1 MSRQVNLY
9 DARFLPK
16 RDWLSANNLLLRSLV
31 SIFVVTLG
39 AAATRWNIASQQ
51 EQAKTVSA
59 SLLAE
64 RAAFLELTSALAA
77 RKPDLALQA
86 EVLEL
91 EHGLKSSQDALVL
104 LRGMTTNQQLPV
116 VGEMMRAF
124 ARVASDGLWLTGFS
138 VQDGGEQL
146 EIRGRMVDQALLP
159 NYLKRL
165 EAEPAFHGRR
175 FSALDMK
182 GGEWLPPAVPG
193 TPVDVSRQVVQNGR
207 WYVDFA
213 LRTRREEKSPLAQG
227 AEGGAR

>member
-1 MSRQVNLY
+1 MSRQINLY

-16 RDWLSANNLLLRSLV
+16 RDLFSAHNLLLGALASV
-31 SIFVVTLG
+31 FVVTLG
-39 AAATRWNIASQQ
+39 AAVTRWNIASQQ
-51 EQAKTVSA
+51 EQAKSVHT

-64 RAAFLELTSALAA
+64 RAAFAALTSALAA

-86 EVLEL
+86 EVLDL
-91 EHGLKSSQDALVL
+91 EQGMKSSQDALVL
-104 LRGMTTNQQLPV
+104 LEGMTKNQQLPV

-124 ARVASDGLWLTGFS
+124 ARVAGEGLWLTGFT

-165 EAEPAFHGRR
+165 EAESVFHGRR

-182 GGEWLPPAVPG
+182 GGEWLPPTAQG
-193 TPVDVSRQVVQNGR
+193 TSAEVSKQAAPNGR
-207 WYVDFA
+207 WYVDFT
-213 LRTRREEKSPLAQG
+213 LRTRRDDKNPAQQG
-227 AEGGAR
+227 AEGGVR